1 MTFGNAG
8 PLALVVLGLML
19 GIRHA
24 TDPDHVIAVT
34 ALLTRERRLGAATR
48 VGFVWGLGHTLT
60 VLLVGAAIIIFKLK
74 VPLRLGLSMEF
85 AVAVVLILL
94 GLGAAGKILYTA
106 GARLRLISSADRKL
120 LEVHSHAH
128 SHVTLAHRHTHTHPH
143 AHAVKYGS
151 VQDAIPL
158 HDSHLPSDAAFEFP
172 PGRSLL
178 TSFGIG
184 LVHGLAGSAA
194 IALLVLSAIPEP
206 KWALIYLVIFCVGV
220 VLGMVLITAIIG
232 APFMLISKRM
242 AGIHRGLTLGA
253 GLLSFGFGLF
263 LAYQIAVV
271 DKLLGAAPI
280 WIAH

>member
-1 MTFGNAG
+1 
-8 PLALVVLGLML
+8 
-19 GIRHA
+19 
-24 TDPDHVIAVT
+24 
-34 ALLTRERRLGAATR
+34 
-48 VGFVWGLGHTLT
+48 
-60 VLLVGAAIIIFKLK
+60 
-74 VPLRLGLSMEF
+74 
-85 AVAVVLILL
+85 
-94 GLGAAGKILYTA
+94 
-106 GARLRLISSADRKL
+106 
-120 LEVHSHAH
+120 
-128 SHVTLAHRHTHTHPH
+128 VTLAHRHTHTHPH